1 MERVERAIE
10 TYGDMVTKI
19 CIMNLRNT
27 DDAKDCFQD
36 VFIKYYHCFDEFESD
51 EHLKAWFIRVTMN
64 TCKDYRRKYYKK
76 TIDIDEV
83 VINYQ
88 KEEMV
93 LLPIL
98 LTLPQKYKNI
108 LYLHYYEGY
117 KINEIAHIL
126 HINENTVK
134 SRLKRG
140 RQLLKKQL
148 GDDHYEIL
156 G

>member
-1 MERVERAIE
+1 
-10 TYGDMVTKI
+10 
-19 CIMNLRNT
+19 
-27 DDAKDCFQD
+27 
-36 VFIKYYHCFDEFESD
+36 
-51 EHLKAWFIRVTMN
+51 
-64 TCKDYRRKYYKK
+64 
-76 TIDIDEV
+76 
-83 VINYQ
+83 
-88 KEEMV
+88 MV